1 MSQPRRP
8 IFTWTLFAAAL
19 ALLLVLPAPV
29 DAATGL
35 AQRLPPVTPREESSD
50 SEPIST
56 LEDAYTAVVQIEAV
70 GTFEDPAEGLQLNA
84 AGRGTGFI
92 IDESGVAVTNN
103 HVVTGGGLYP
113 AARSA
118 RTCSRT

>member
-1 MSQPRRP
+1 M
-8 IFTWTLFAAAL
+8 TAA
-19 ALLLVLPAPV
+19 
-29 DAATGL
+29 
-35 AQRLPPVTPREESSD
+35 S
-50 SEPIST
+50 IST

-103 HVVTGGGLYP
+103 HVVTGGGPLP
-113 AARSA
+113 RL
-118 RTCSRT
+118 RGRL